1 VCRSHGIKR
10 WPFRKLKSISR
21 SINTEGAK
29 TETKRP
35 YTVGSK
41 TVFLR
46 DEELEVFKMTMGK
59 SGQELKPVGDRHN
72 SQHSGSKDTYRTYLT
87 CLIFPVRTRCQNSSP
102 LF

>member
-1 VCRSHGIKR
+1 
-10 WPFRKLKSISR
+10 
-21 SINTEGAK
+21 
-29 TETKRP
+29 
-35 YTVGSK
+35 
-41 TVFLR
+41 
-46 DEELEVFKMTMGK
+46 MGK